1 MASEHI
7 VKSFDEQLQQLDSL
21 ISRMG
26 GMTETQIESAIQ
38 AVDRRDAELAVKV
51 REKDAEID
59 ALEHEVDALA
69 VRLLALRQP
78 VGIDLPHIVAALQ
91 TSSDLQRTAHLA
103 KNIPKRAVALTQVP
117 QLPTPGLS
125 RLASLLKTITQT
137 TGRDPSGEGGRQD

>member
-78 VGIDLPHIVAALQ
+78 VGIDLRHIVAALK
-91 TSSDLQRTAHLA
+91 TSSDLERTADLA
-103 KNIPKRAVALTQVP
+103 KNIDRKST
-117 QLPTPGLS
+117 
-125 RLASLLKTITQT
+125 RLNS
-137 TGRDPSGEGGRQD
+137 SH